1 VDLRLTK
8 TIRLGNSLRASL
20 MAEVFN
26 VFNYANYTA
35 FNTQLSATSAAT
47 TSRFGLPTAADVSR
61 QAQFGFRVTF

>member
-1 VDLRLTK
+1 
-8 TIRLGNSLRASL
+8 